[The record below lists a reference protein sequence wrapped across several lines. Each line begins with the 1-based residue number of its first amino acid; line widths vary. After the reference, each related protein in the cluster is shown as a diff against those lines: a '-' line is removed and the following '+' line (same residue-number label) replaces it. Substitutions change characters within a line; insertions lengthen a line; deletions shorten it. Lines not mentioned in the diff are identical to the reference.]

1 MSIEIAILVGSLR
14 KDSYSLKVA
23 KALQNFAPKDFSFK
37 ILKIDDLAFYDED
50 IDGENPPAS
59 YLRFREEIKN
69 SQAILFVSPEYNR
82 SIPAVIKNAL
92 DVASRPAG
100 KNVLNGKIAGIITL
114 SQGSIGG
121 FGANHHL
128 RQILVALNVHCLV
141 HPEIYLSNIQDSFEN
156 GKMTERT
163 AKFLSKFLVNFESYI
178 QKLS

>member
-23 KALQNFAPKDFSFK
+23 KALENFAPKDFSFK

-69 SQAILFVSPEYNR
+69 SQAILFVTPEYNR
-82 SIPAVIKNAL
+82 SLPAVIKNAL
-92 DVASRPAG
+92 DVASRPYG
-100 KNVLNGKIAGIITL
+100 KSAISGKVAGIISL

-128 RQILVALNVHCLV
+128 RQILVSLNVHCLAQ
-141 HPEIYLSNIQDSFEN
+141 PELYLSNIQDSFEN
-156 GKMTERT
+156 GKMNERT
-163 AKFLSKFLVNFESYI
+163 EKYLNKFLTAFETYIKKFS
-178 QKLS
+178 